1 MENVGEKIRGRR
13 KMMAFSQLKLAENI
27 TSQSAISRLEND
39 IYTIPLNELIDVLER
54 LNLSIHDVF
63 CGNYMTPFHI
73 IQQELDECRVHGNY
87 IRMEEIIESEC
98 DQFWRQSPE
107 LEGYHQWHLAIV
119 EYSKGNLKEAL
130 SKINEAIAENDTNE
144 WMYEK
149 VAEMYLA
156 KGNIL
161 SKMNIDAVEFY
172 KEAESYYAHSG
183 KKSFKLIV
191 KVLFNLSISYCKRHE
206 YGRAMKYADKAKKI
220 LQEKES
226 TYLLCEILYNE
237 VVSLNALGY
246 SDEALKIIKK
256 SEYLYKLG
264 NKLELYEKLKN
275 YSRENISS

>member
-39 IYTIPLNELIDVLER
+39 IFTIPLNELMDVLER

-63 CGNYMTPFHI
+63 CGNYLAPFHT
-73 IQQELDECRVHGNY
+73 IQQELDECRTSGNY
-87 IRMEEIIESEC
+87 IRMEEIIASEC
-98 DQFWRQSPE
+98 DEFWKQSPE
-107 LEGYHQWHLAIV
+107 LEGYRQWHLGII
-119 EYSKGNLKEAL
+119 EYSKGNFKEAL
-130 SKINEAIAENDTNE
+130 HEINKAIAKNSTNE

-172 KEAESYYAHSG
+172 KDAEVYYAHSG

-191 KVLFNLSISYCKRHE
+191 KVLCNLSISYCKRRD
-206 YGRAMKYADKAKKI
+206 YGRAMKYAVKAEEL
-220 LQEKES
+220 LQKNES
-226 TYLLCEILYNE
+226 TFLLCEILYNK
-237 VVSLNALGY
+237 VISLNVLGY
-246 SDEALKIIKK
+246 SDEATEILEK
-256 SEYLYKLG
+256 SEYLYMMG

-275 YSRENISS
+275 YSPENISS